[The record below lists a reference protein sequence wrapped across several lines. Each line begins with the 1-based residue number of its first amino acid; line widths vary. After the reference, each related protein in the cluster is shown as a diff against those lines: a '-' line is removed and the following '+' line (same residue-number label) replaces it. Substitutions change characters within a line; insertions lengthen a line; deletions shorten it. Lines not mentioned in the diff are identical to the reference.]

1 MRIVIPTYM
10 REEEQVSFK
19 WLHYRFKQDVTLC
32 TDTTRVEYLRL
43 CNPDAKVIDLGITDG
58 IADTRQKLVDKFM
71 GEKIFIVDDQ
81 VRFYQRTPAKRI
93 INITESGIQDMLKKV
108 EDALDDYAWVGIS
121 DRAGNNRVSD
131 SWSEVQRSYSCYG
144 INTQMFADNDIS
156 FDGLYKKTGA
166 KNFEDFYCLLS
177 MFTKGMKN
185 VVLYDYSFY
194 HQHGKKGG
202 NSEFR
207 NNKTHQW
214 CYQMLQQEFPD
225 FVKLK
230 YKKNP
235 NWTTEDGD
243 NKRLESIIS
252 WKKAYES
259 RQENTL

>member
-1 MRIVIPTYM
+1 MKIVIPTYM
-10 REEEQVSFK
+10 REDSQVSFK
-19 WLHYRFKQDVTLC
+19 SLPANLIDNIYLC
-32 TDTTRVEYLRL
+32 TDSTRVEYLQHL
-43 CNPDAKVIDLGITDG
+43 NPMANVIDLGITDG
-58 IADTRQKLVDKFM
+58 IADTRQKLVDMFM

-81 VRFYQRTPAKRI
+81 VKFYERTPAGRI
-93 INITESGIQDMLKKV
+93 INITKDGMSDMLRGV
-108 EDALDDYAWVGIS
+108 EEALDTYAWVGIS

-131 SWSEVQRSYSCYG
+131 DSVEVQRSYSCYG
-144 INTQMFADNDIS
+144 INTTMFSDNEIS

-166 KNFEDFYCLLS
+166 KNFEDFYALLS

-185 VVLYDYSFY
+185 LVIYKYAFF
-194 HQHGKKGG
+194 HQHGKSGG

-207 NNKTHQW
+207 NNETHKA
-214 CYQMLQQEFPD
+214 CYKALQDEFTE

-230 YKKNP
+230 YKMNP

-259 RQENTL
+259 RQADTL